1 MFARGSVAVRKIEG
15 SAAPLAPTIAG
26 AVAGAVLAG
35 GESRRMGRPKA
46 ILPLWDGD
54 PMVAHVIR
62 ALTAVCGSIVSVGGT
77 PTDFGGVLHLPDP
90 VRGRGPLAA
99 MATLLSSAPAK
110 AYLIVACDQP
120 LITPELLRLL
130 LPNDSHDA
138 QTARLFCPQEACPV
152 DPFPGYYPATL
163 YPVIQRVLSDDRPS
177 VQKLIRSIPV
187 TWVSLPDFL
196 RPCLKSI
203 NTPEEFGQLL
213 KRHAMD

>member
-1 MFARGSVAVRKIEG
+1 MRRMEL
-15 SAAPLAPTIAG
+15 SAPPLAPTIT
-26 AVAGAVLAG
+26 GAVLAG

-54 PMVAHVIR
+54 AMVTHVIR
-62 ALTAVCGSIVSVGGT
+62 ALTAVCGSVVSVGG
-77 PTDFGGVLHLPDP
+77 PPPDFGGVRHLPDP

-99 MATLLSSAPAK
+99 METLLLSQLAP

-130 LPNDSHDA
+130 LPNDPSEA
-138 QTARLFCPQEACPV
+138 QAARLFRPQEACPV

-163 YPVIQRVLSDDRPS
+163 LPVIQQVLYDDSPS
-177 VQKLIRSIPV
+177 VQKLIRSILV
-187 TWVSLPDFL
+187 TWVTLPDPL
-196 RPCLKSI
+196 RACLKNI
-203 NTPEEFGQLL
+203 NTPEELGQLL